1 MLVVS
6 VARSLNNYPT
16 VLAQL
21 LTEAPLQLQVL
32 GLIGIGLVGLTISAV
47 LVGLVLGS
55 VPQRLSSSWVRPD
68 SEALRLGVAVGIF
81 GAAASAGASALRSPA
96 WAQAPDVTAAGAAIP
111 LLQSALTPITQ
122 VLMASAI
129 LLPTMVTVDRWT
141 SGWTRRRFGGGAM
154 LAMLGFAAVGVPEGL
169 HVGGWALSVV
179 VIVAALVIAYATVLR
194 FDPTMVPIALGTMTA
209 LGALVRAADRPY
221 PGAVFGIAAGGALAW
236 LVSWWWFRALRRAR
250 PTVGQTQVSAV
261 GYQLSDVTS

>member
-1 MLVVS
+1 M
-6 VARSLNNYPT
+6 
-16 VLAQL
+16 
-21 LTEAPLQLQVL
+21 QLQVL
-32 GLIGIGLVGLTISAV
+32 GIIGIGLVGLTISAV
-47 LVGLVLGS
+47 LVGLVLGAL
-55 VPQRLSSSWVRPD
+55 PQRLSSSSVLPD

-96 WAQAPDVTAAGAAIP
+96 WAQTPDVTAAGAAIP

-141 SGWTRRRFGGGAM
+141 FGWTRRRSSGSAM
-154 LAMLGFAAVGVPEGL
+154 LVLLGFAAVGVPEGL
-169 HVGGWALSVV
+169 HVGGWAVAVLAIVV
-179 VIVAALVIAYATVLR
+179 ALVIAYATVLR
-194 FDPTMVPIALGTMTA
+194 FDLTMVPIALGTMAA

-221 PGAVFGIAAGGALAW
+221 PGAVFGIAAGGALTW

-250 PTVGQTQVSAV
+250 ATAAQTQGSAV